1 MKHYTESETE
11 FLIENYSNR
20 GLRYCSEYLNRDM
33 KSIQKKAMKLG
44 LKVDCKTKS
53 ILRKDYVKKSWE
65 NRQDSLFNL
74 NKKIKIDINELFL
87 NKNFVYF
94 LGYLWGDGY
103 VRNCGVG
110 KANTITIE
118 ITKDDGSDVEEKFMS
133 FLNWNIYYRNRK
145 NRKEQMSFTINN
157 RVLTEYLILFNYG
170 RKSFDYP
177 TILDVLSF
185 DMKRYFYLGLS
196 DADGCFYH
204 SPKHYTYQYHV
215 SSTYEQNWK
224 HMKDIFDYL
233 EIRYT
238 IKRKEIVRKS
248 GNVEKHSII
257 LISNKSDFIKFGDYI
272 YSDNFIG
279 LRRKFTKF
287 VTAKEYEKTNI

>member
-1 MKHYTESETE
+1 MKRYTETETI
-11 FLIENYSNR
+11 FLIENYPNR
-20 GLRYCSEYLNRDM
+20 GVRYCSEYLNRDM
-33 KSIQKKAMKLG
+33 KSVQKRAMKLG
-44 LKVDCKTKS
+44 LKVNPSTKS
-53 ILRKDYVKKSWE
+53 ILRKEYVKKSWE
-65 NRQDSLFNL
+65 NRQDCLLNF
-74 NKKIKIDINELFL
+74 NKKIKLNTDNFL
-87 NKNFVYF
+87 SNKNFIYF
-94 LGYLWGDGY
+94 LGYLWGDGH

-110 KANTITIE
+110 KANTVTLE
-118 ITKDDGSDVEEKFMS
+118 ITKDDGLDIKDKLDSILD
-133 FLNWNIYYRNRK
+133 WNIYYRTRK

-157 RVLTEYLILFNYG
+157 RVLTEYLISFNYG

-238 IKRKEIVRKS
+238 IKRREIVRKS

-287 VTAKEYEKTNI
+287 VRAKEYEKTNI